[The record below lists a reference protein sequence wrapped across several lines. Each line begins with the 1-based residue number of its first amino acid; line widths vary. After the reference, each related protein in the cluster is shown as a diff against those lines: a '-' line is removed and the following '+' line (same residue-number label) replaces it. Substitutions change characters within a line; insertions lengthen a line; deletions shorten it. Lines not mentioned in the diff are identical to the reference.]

1 MTTSNDAAAILRA
14 LHVPG
19 KPLVLAN
26 AWDVASARLVEGAG
40 FPAVATA
47 SAAIAPTLGYDD
59 HEQTPPEEMFAAV
72 ARIRRAVSVPVTAD
86 LEGGYGLEPAEF
98 VERLAATGAVGA
110 NIEDTDAHSGGLRPA
125 ERQAEYL
132 AGIRAAADAA
142 GYDLVLNAR
151 VDVYLHDGGSDAERL
166 AEALR
171 RGRLYREAG
180 ADSLY
185 PILVADAPTIEA
197 LVEGLDAPV
206 NILARPGVPTVG
218 ELAGL
223 GVARISFGP
232 GMFRIAQAAT
242 EAALRAVADG
252 RSPFAP

>member
-1 MTTSNDAAAILRA
+1 MTTSNDAATLRA

-19 KPLVLAN
+19 KPLVLPN
-26 AWDVASARLVEGAG
+26 AWDAASARQVEGAG

-47 SAAIAPTLGYDD
+47 SAAIAPVLGYED

-72 ARIRRAVSVPVTAD
+72 ARVRRAVSVPVTAD
-86 LEGGYGLEPAEF
+86 LEGGFGLEAEDF

-110 NIEDTDAHSGGLRPA
+110 NIEDTDARSGRLRPA

-151 VDVYLHDGGSDAERL
+151 VDVYLHGEGSEAERL

-185 PILVADAPTIEA
+185 PILVADARTIEA

-206 NILARPGVPTVG
+206 NILARPGVPTV
-218 ELAGL
+218 EALAAL
-223 GVARISFGP
+223 GVARVSFGP

-252 RSPFAP
+252 RSPFGP